1 MELDHK
7 VIKELSAIVVIIIFG
22 VLVFLAVKPILLA
35 IAWGMLLAY
44 VFLPVYRW
52 LNKRTKNEVF
62 SASIVLILLIVI
74 IVLPILFVLPDI
86 FQQIFE
92 LYKSSQALDLK
103 GFIDNI
109 LPSASPQLVIS
120 VSAAI
125 NTVLGNMTSSILN
138 FLVGL
143 TLDIPLIFIDLFVVA
158 FVFFFTLKDV
168 EKIKEFVKTISPLNR
183 SQEKMLV
190 EQFKD
195 ITYSTVYGR
204 FVVGLVQGL
213 LAGIGFLVFGVT
225 NALVLT
231 IVALFLAVLPILG
244 VYLIW
249 IPVAIYMFA
258 TSNIIVAILFTL
270 YNLIIVSNVD
280 NVLMAYI
287 VSRRTSLSPLMA
299 LISSLGGLFLFGII
313 GLVIGP
319 LIFAYFIILLDL
331 YRNGNLLSLFSA
343 EEQPVAE
350 KKS

>member
-1 MELDHK
+1 
-7 VIKELSAIVVIIIFG
+7 
-22 VLVFLAVKPILLA
+22 
-35 IAWGMLLAY
+35 
-44 VFLPVYRW
+44 
-52 LNKRTKNEVF
+52 
-62 SASIVLILLIVI
+62 
-74 IVLPILFVLPDI
+74 
-86 FQQIFE
+86 
-92 LYKSSQALDLK
+92 
-103 GFIDNI
+103 
-109 LPSASPQLVIS
+109 
-120 VSAAI
+120 
-125 NTVLGNMTSSILN
+125 MTSSILN